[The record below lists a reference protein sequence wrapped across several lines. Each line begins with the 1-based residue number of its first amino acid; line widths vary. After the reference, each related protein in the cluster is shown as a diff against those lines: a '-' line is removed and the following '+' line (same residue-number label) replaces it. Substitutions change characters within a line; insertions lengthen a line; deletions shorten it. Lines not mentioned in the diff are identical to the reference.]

1 MWGPRVLLCLW
12 LYAYGEAVNSAREIA
27 QLCEYHP
34 AYQWLTGMEVVNYH
48 TLADFRVAH
57 QESLD
62 ELFVQ
67 VLGVLSHQGL
77 ITLKRVMHDGTK
89 IKAAA
94 ADKSFGAKR
103 LWRPISNGRANKW
116 RRCARLMSKN

>member
-1 MWGPRVLLCLW
+1 MLLCLW

-48 TLADFRVAH
+48 TLADFRGAPREPH
-57 QESLD
+57 

-67 VLGVLSHQGL
+67 VLGAHHQGL
-77 ITLKRVMHDGTK
+77 ITLTLMHDGTK

-94 ADKSFGAKR
+94 ADKSFRRQATLEAHLERAPTSGGAQR
-103 LWRPISNGRANKW
+103 G
-116 RRCARLMSKN
+116 

>member
-1 MWGPRVLLCLW
+1 MLLCLW

-94 ADKSFGAKR
+94 ADKSFRRQAT
-103 LWRPISNGRANKW
+103 LEAHLERA
-116 RRCARLMSKN
+116 RQQVAALGQRLMSKN